1 MLKNADS
8 FLYNLFIVNYCN
20 VDYNVIYKPNIGGN
34 RMKKIVSL
42 LLAVMMIAS
51 LGVSAF
57 ADTDPEL
64 FTSNPKLG
72 TPTSKGKVYC
82 YKSPI
87 GETAAKDGQVIFI
100 AKAANDTDMTWYV
113 KLSDGTVC
121 TLDEL
126 ESKFDGLSVQYNSSS
141 SKDEILLKHLPLELN
156 GAQFQAKFEGEDGPV
171 YSSAAMLYVNE
182 NTYNPY
188 NDYMYWAW
196 VNQHPCGYPW
206 YGWGYPWW
214 WGCAPATTNA
224 NEKTTS

>member
-1 MLKNADS
+1 MT
-8 FLYNLFIVNYCN
+8 
-20 VDYNVIYKPNIGGN
+20 YKSKIGGS

-42 LLAVMMIAS
+42 LLAVMLVVS
-51 LGVSAF
+51 LGISAF

-87 GETAAKDGQVIFI
+87 GETAAKDGQVMFI

-141 SKDEILLKHLPLELN
+141 SKDEIILKHLPLELN

-171 YSSAAMLYVNE
+171 YSAAATLYVNE
-182 NTYNPY
+182 YVYNPY
-188 NDYMYWAW
+188 NDYWYWMW
-196 VNQHPCGYPW
+196 VNQHP
-206 YGWGYPWW
+206 WGYPWW
-214 WGCAPATTNA
+214 NPWGPPPPPPPDSQGNQQGNQGDGQSTQPSGGDKGG
-224 NEKTTS
+224 ETSKISID